1 MSLARELGVFHDKQ
15 GYYPRVV
22 CLHMNPK
29 HDKQIREEL
38 ATVASDLQAEIT
50 AAQEGMVI
58 DV

>member
-1 MSLARELGVFHDKQ
+1 
-15 GYYPRVV
+15 
-22 CLHMNPK
+22 MNPK